1 MDAVCS
7 KHPPIPTTAT
17 VDDDESDSC
26 MKRCVE
32 VLGYLN
38 DDKIAIT
45 ASNHVLSSESF
56 CRLSQMVNPPQE
68 DADRMVSAILKQ
80 MTDDK
85 PLPSTAAATEG
96 SEKSGQKE
104 MIDIFNKLFPAEGAK
119 IDASDDQ
126 ATIRSK
132 IDTAI
137 KDTQQQLAAAYSS
150 NPEERNRALESA
162 REKMTSHE
170 ETVIRRIEEV
180 VDDESRW
187 STAVR
192 E

>member
-7 KHPPIPTTAT
+7 KHPSKPATAT
-17 VDDDESDSC
+17 VDVDESDSC

-32 VLGYLN
+32 VLRYLN
-38 DDKIAIT
+38 DDKIAIA
-45 ASNHVLSSESF
+45 ASNHVLSPDCF
-56 CRLSQMVNPPQE
+56 GRLSQIVNRPQE
-68 DADRMVSAILKQ
+68 DADQMVSAILKQ
-80 MTDDK
+80 MTDGK

-104 MIDIFNKLFPAEGAK
+104 MIDIFNKLFPAEVAK
-119 IDASDDQ
+119 IDASDDR

-132 IDTAI
+132 IDAAI
-137 KDTQQQLAAAYSS
+137 KDTQQQLAATYSS
-150 NPEERNRALESA
+150 DPEKRNRALESA
-162 REKMTSHE
+162 REKMTSHD

-180 VDDESRW
+180 VNDESRW